1 MSTLRMSE
9 VNRIVNNA
17 FREQFKSFMH
27 GNGVRIS
34 SVCLGASLTLNLTD
48 IADPKILAFITG
60 AAAANFGNSVV
71 KAYRDSLK
79 FAREYREELMKD
91 TIEYQACKNAYDE
104 YIGHIANYMRS
115 IGVTNSLDVGMLFME
130 LLYNGYLSVP
140 GTFNYH
146 KYSVDNDSCTPVM
159 GARVASGGAVCR
171 HIASSLSDLYNE
183 LGFTAAYVSVK
194 GTDSKVSTYLK
205 DKLFRVRPNHA
216 VVMVGDLT
224 GKYVIDPTWE
234 TVAVFRDTDEYAR
247 IIFNRKDIPYYRVD
261 IDGTV
266 TNGRRKDYDSYVTLR
281 TMRPKCFVK
290 GEIGYSQKCAI
301 DYVAG
306 HFLELDSL
314 RYRLGNSMV
323 QCAQLEQRLS
333 GYHDVRQLEARK
345 KTL

>member
-1 MSTLRMSE
+1 MSTIRLSE

-17 FREQFKSFMH
+17 YLEQFKSFMH
-27 GNGVRIS
+27 SNGVRLS
-34 SVCLGASLTLNLTD
+34 SICFGATIALGLTD
-48 IADPKILAFITG
+48 IADPRVIAFLSG
-60 AAAANFGNSVV
+60 ATVTNLGNSIL
-71 KAYRDSLK
+71 KAYRDSLR
-79 FAREYREELMKD
+79 FAREYREELIKD
-91 TIEYQACKNAYDE
+91 TIEYQTCEEAYDE
-104 YIGHIANYMRS
+104 FISCIANYMRS
-115 IGVTNSLDVGMLFME
+115 IGVNNSLDVAMLYME

-146 KYSVDNDSCTPVM
+146 KYSIDNDSCTPIM

-205 DKLFRVRPNHA
+205 DKLLRFKPNHA
-216 VVMVGDLT
+216 VVMVGDYR
-224 GKYVIDPTWE
+224 GKYIVDPTWE

-247 IIFNRKDIPYYRVD
+247 IIFNRREIPYYRVD

-266 TNGRRKDYDSYVTLR
+266 SNERRKDYDNYVKLR
-281 TMRPKCFVK
+281 MMRPTSFAK
-290 GEIGYSQKCAI
+290 GEISRSQKRAI
-301 DYVAG
+301 DYVVG

-314 RYRLGNSMV
+314 RYRLGNSMI
-323 QCAQLEQRLS
+323 QCAQLERRLS
-333 GYHDVRQLEARK
+333 GYSDIRQIETKK